1 MHGHVRSS
9 AAAKPPHLLPFK
21 LCKSV
26 ISAGDFDDGLSQ
38 MLGSHT
44 FSVPGET
51 DDSSTCQFAS
61 TAADSAGVVREFPE
75 PPPHPSSDPEKL
87 EPSLGVE
94 CLANLLVLASK
105 EPPVPP
111 ESLPTGGCYSIVLTT
126 VNIAVGAKVEA
137 QLRHLGP
144 NPRNYRDKGP
154 WPAGASRT
162 VLHIFGAY
170 ADAEIGYGLGTYDL
184 AYGYLDVKNA
194 TITIEEK
201 DSPPRLPASMLTLLK
216 DARHTL

>member
-1 MHGHVRSS
+1 VHGHVRSS

-61 TAADSAGVVREFPE
+61 TAADSAGVVREF
-75 PPPHPSSDPEKL
+75 
-87 EPSLGVE
+87 
-94 CLANLLVLASK
+94 
-105 EPPVPP
+105 
-111 ESLPTGGCYSIVLTT
+111 
-126 VNIAVGAKVEA
+126 VGAKVEA